1 MREKLGN
8 HVFEAKKEGG
18 KLVVRFYRS
27 GDHLKNPD
35 DVVMTLKLDKDDLKK
50 LSKLG

>member
-8 HVFEAKKEGG
+8 YLYEKTQEGN
-18 KLVVRFYRS
+18 KTVIRFYRS

-50 LSKLG
+50 LSKIG